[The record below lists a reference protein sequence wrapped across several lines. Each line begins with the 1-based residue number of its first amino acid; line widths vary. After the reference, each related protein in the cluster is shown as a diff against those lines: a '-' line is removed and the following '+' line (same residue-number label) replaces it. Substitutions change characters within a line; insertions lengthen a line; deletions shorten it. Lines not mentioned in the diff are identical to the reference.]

1 MDRKDALARLRCLKG
16 RDLRSLAESLPGV
29 TVWTDRGTLNKGWAG
44 HAIERYLGLP
54 LNSSRSPNLGSWE
67 LKIVSLKTL
76 AKGGI
81 AIKETMQ
88 ITMLDPYEVA
98 QNGFENSHVL
108 TKLRKIIAV
117 SRMYEGK
124 SETRSV
130 CVDVNAFELEGSGL
144 YSAVAEDYELIR
156 DVIRREGADA
166 LSGRLGKYIQPRTKG
181 PGHGSRSRAFYA
193 RKELVEYIIGWKTS
207 PRSTV

>member
-1 MDRKDALARLRCLKG
+1 MDREDALARLRCLKG

-76 AKGGI
+76 AKGRI

-98 QNGFENSHVL
+98 QNGFEKSHVL

-156 DVIRREGADA
+156 DVIIREGADA
-166 LSGRLGKYIQPRTKG
+166 LTGRLGKYIQPRTKG

-207 PRSTV
+207 PHSTA

>member
-1 MDRKDALARLRCLKG
+1 MDRENALAKLRCLKG
-16 RDLRSLAESLPGV
+16 RDLRSLAEELPGV

-44 HAIERYLGLP
+44 HAIERHLCLP

-76 AKGGI
+76 ATGRI

-88 ITMLDPYEVA
+88 ITMLDPYEVM
-98 QNGFENSHVL
+98 QNDFENSHVF

-117 SRMYEGK
+117 SRMYEGR
-124 SETRSV
+124 SESRSI
-130 CVDVNAFELEGSGL
+130 CVDVNAFELEESEL
-144 YSAVAEDYELIR
+144 HRAVAEDYELIR
-156 DVIRREGADA
+156 NVIIRDGVDS

-181 PGHGSRSRAFYA
+181 RGHGSKSRAFYA

-207 PRSTV
+207 PRSSG

>member
-1 MDRKDALARLRCLKG
+1 M
-16 RDLRSLAESLPGV
+16 RSLAESLPGV

-76 AKGGI
+76 ATGRI
-81 AIKETMQ
+81 SIKETMQ

-98 QNGFENSHVL
+98 QNGFANSHVL

-156 DVIRREGADA
+156 DIIIREGADA

-193 RKELVEYIIGWKTS
+193 RKELVEYIIGWKAS
-207 PRSTV
+207 PRSTA